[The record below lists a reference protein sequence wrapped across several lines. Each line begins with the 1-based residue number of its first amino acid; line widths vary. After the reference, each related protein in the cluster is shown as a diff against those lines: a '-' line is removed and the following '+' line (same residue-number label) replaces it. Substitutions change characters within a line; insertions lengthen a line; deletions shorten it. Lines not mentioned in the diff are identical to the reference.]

1 MSLSRLAAL
10 AICQWL
16 FLAAFDASANLLPD
30 NAFESP
36 APDKALDPRT
46 LNWVLPVHSARL
58 TPGTVPHRTLDLPGI
73 TPLFLVGQDPASLDW
88 LSRHAQALQ
97 DLRASG
103 LAVEVADA
111 QGLRRIQAAAPG
123 LNIWPVSGDDI
134 AERLELG
141 HYPVLITPTGLE
153 Q

>member
-1 MSLSRLAAL
+1 MSCLRLVAL
-10 AICQWL
+10 ALCPWL
-16 FLAAFDASANLLPD
+16 SFAASAD
-30 NAFESP
+30 SGSSP
-36 APDKALDPRT
+36 APTT

-58 TPGTVPHRTLDLPGI
+58 SPGTVQTRMLSLPGM
-73 TPLFLVGQDPASLDW
+73 TPLFLVGQDTTSLEW

-97 DLRASG
+97 DLGANG
-103 LAVEVADA
+103 LAVEVDDVRA
-111 QGLRRIQAAAPG
+111 LRRIQTAAPR

-134 AERLELG
+134 AERLELE